1 MAAIRLNKW
10 RRKAWLLVTIL
21 ILGPG
26 FCYGQETGFKTLR
39 YEEDYSSLVAD
50 SSAGLYHRMKHLPL
64 GRTRSYVSVGGEVR
78 YQYFWYK
85 NPGWGAEPNDP
96 DGFVF
101 SRFLTHADL
110 HLGGRVRFFT
120 QLQSSMA
127 AGMSAA
133 ASPVDENPLDIHQL
147 MMDIDLSAKKN
158 KQLLLRIGRQELSY
172 GSQRLISVREGPNS
186 RQAFDAA
193 RLVFTREYFRADA
206 FYSTYVNARKHI
218 FDERFWDGSSRL
230 WGSYIVIPPISRF
243 PGLDLYYLGVRK
255 DGTFTDVSGREQRH
269 SMGTRIWKNKNRV
282 SADFEG
288 VYQFG
293 RIAAARIRAWT
304 VSMDASYR
312 LNINRLTPVL
322 GMKSELVSGDRRHGD
337 GLLNTFNPLYPRGA
351 YFGLASLIGP
361 YNLADLHPYF
371 QLGLARHITWSVDY
385 DVFWRVSRHDGLY
398 AVNGAL
404 IHNGLGINSKSIG
417 RQLGTDIGIEP
428 NRFLDLKLEFT
439 WFDTGTFL
447 QQAGLGKPI
456 YMAGFTAAIKY

>member
-1 MAAIRLNKW
+1 MAAIRLSNRH
-10 RRKAWLLVTIL
+10 RRAWCLVAIL
-21 ILGPG
+21 VAGTG
-26 FCYGQETGFKTLR
+26 FCSGQETGFKTLR
-39 YEEDYSSLVAD
+39 YEEDYGSLSAD
-50 SSAGLYHRMKHLPL
+50 SSAGLYPRIKHLPL
-64 GRTRSYVSVGGEVR
+64 GHRRSYLSVGGEVR

-96 DGFVF
+96 DGFVL
-101 SRFLTHADL
+101 SRFLTQADF

-147 MMDIDLSAKKN
+147 MMDFDLSAKKS
-158 KQLLLRIGRQELSY
+158 KGLLLRIGRQELSY

-193 RLVFTREYFRADA
+193 RVVFTREYVRADA
-206 FYSTYVNARKHI
+206 FYATYVNARNQI
-218 FDERFWDGSSRL
+218 FDERLWDGSSRL
-230 WGSYIVIPPISRF
+230 WGSYIVIPPLSRF

-255 DGTFTDVSGREQRH
+255 DGTFVDEAGREQRH
-269 SMGTRIWKNKNRV
+269 SVGTRIWKSNNRV
-282 SADFEG
+282 SADVEA

-293 RIAAARIRAWT
+293 RLAAAHIRAWT
-304 VSMDASYR
+304 VSMNASYR
-312 LNINRLTPVL
+312 LNVNRLTPVL
-322 GMKSELVSGDRRHGD
+322 GIKSELVSGDKRHGD

-361 YNLADLHPYF
+361 YNLTDVHPYF
-371 QLGLARHITWSVDY
+371 QLGLPRHITWSVDY
-385 DVFWRVSRHDGLY
+385 DVFWRMSRHDGLY

-404 IHNGLGINSKSIG
+404 IHNGLGIHSKSIG

-447 QQAGLGKPI
+447 QRAGLGKPI